1 MNGICCRQ
9 KCPRERC
16 HPPSYHTT
24 YLWISL
30 KESGKD
36 LTSVSEKE
44 FIRGSLDPEAG
55 TGSMNTM
62 GQVCTLAFLGM
73 ALKSLYILE
82 SPKPMVLAFFC
93 KPVQLS
99 SLLYAKKRRGRKF
112 VPFHLMRRGTGP
124 YHYFIAKQGTGN
136 SEMLVIQTVTCK
148 TYI

>member
-1 MNGICCRQ
+1 
-9 KCPRERC
+9 
-16 HPPSYHTT
+16 
-24 YLWISL
+24 
-30 KESGKD
+30 
-36 LTSVSEKE
+36 
-44 FIRGSLDPEAG
+44 
-55 TGSMNTM
+55 MNTM